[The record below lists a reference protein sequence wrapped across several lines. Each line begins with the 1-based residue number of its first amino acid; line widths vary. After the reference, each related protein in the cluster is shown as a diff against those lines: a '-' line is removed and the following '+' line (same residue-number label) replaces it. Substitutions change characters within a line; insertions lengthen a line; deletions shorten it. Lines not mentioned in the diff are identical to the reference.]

1 MKARFSGG
9 QPAFSSAAGDAPQ
22 VRSRPGWALGR
33 QFLLQ
38 RTEIPVP
45 GAPGSLTIV
54 SAGPQ
59 ADAYTQHY
67 HDSRGVARWYAMTLA
82 GAVCTLTRESP
93 DVTPLDF
100 PAAFHRHLQ
109 RGPEHHQRCL
119 GEGPQRFR
127 LGARLRPQLPQG
139 RRT

>member
-1 MKARFSGG
+1 MKARFADG

-22 VRSRPGWALGR
+22 VRSRPRWALGR

-54 SAGPQ
+54 SSGPQ

-67 HDSRGVARWYAMTLA
+67 HDSSGVARWYAMTLPV
-82 GAVCTLTRESP
+82 GCGRSRRS
-93 DVTPLDF
+93 
-100 PAAFHRHLQ
+100 HRTS
-109 RGPEHHQRCL
+109 RPWISR
-119 GEGPQRFR
+119 QRFTGTFSDE
-127 LGARLRPQLPQG
+127 LNVPCGQG
-139 RRT
+139 R